1 MDVRQEKTCYI
12 NIIFQFMKPVTTV
25 AKSHMIYHKNHPHFL
40 TFIFTFWQI
49 QSTFYTAAAAVTT
62 TNTNSTAKCDKMWMI
77 LVMKKHIISNT
88 MEETSLKI
96 CEKISEVKKDII
108 KGTI

>member
-1 MDVRQEKTCYI
+1 
-12 NIIFQFMKPVTTV
+12 
-25 AKSHMIYHKNHPHFL
+25 
-40 TFIFTFWQI
+40 
-49 QSTFYTAAAAVTT
+49 
-62 TNTNSTAKCDKMWMI
+62 
-77 LVMKKHIISNT
+77 MKKHIISNT